1 MVLFY
6 LQFLDRVGSHKF
18 CKGMRL
24 EVVDKMCVAAMKV
37 AKVVDTV
44 DCRLHLQYEGGT
56 LIWGVCDLLNSVF
69 IVSPMIHDL
78 LDF

>member
-56 LIWGVCDLLNSVF
+56 F
-69 IVSPMIHDL
+69 I
-78 LDF
+78 